1 MGLVMT
7 WKMAKDYKIDRDV
20 STSIEQIEFVHSLIQ
35 ELENKG
41 VELPMG
47 DYNLIYDYIEG
58 ARDILMEYEE
68 TIDFEEES

>member
-1 MGLVMT
+1 ME
-7 WKMAKDYKIDRDV
+7 WKMTKDYKIDRDIT
-20 STSIEQIEFVHSLIQ
+20 TSIEQIDFVHSLIQ

-68 TIDFEEES
+68 TMDFEEES

>member
-1 MGLVMT
+1 MGLVME
-7 WKMAKDYKIDRDV
+7 WKMTKDYKIDRDV

-68 TIDFEEES
+68 TMDFEEES

>member
-1 MGLVMT
+1 MGLVME
-7 WKMAKDYKIDRDV
+7 WKTTKDYKIDRDIT
-20 STSIEQIEFVHSLIQ
+20 TSIEQIEFVHSLIQ

-68 TIDFEEES
+68 TMDFEEES

>member
-7 WKMAKDYKIDRDV
+7 WKMTKDYKIDRDI

-41 VELPMG
+41 IELPMG

-68 TIDFEEES
+68 TMENE

>member
-1 MGLVMT
+1 MGLVME
-7 WKMAKDYKIDRDV
+7 WKMTKEYKIDRDI
-20 STSIEQIEFVHSLIQ
+20 STSIEQIEFVHCLIQ

-41 VELPMG
+41 IELPMG

-68 TIDFEEES
+68 TMEN